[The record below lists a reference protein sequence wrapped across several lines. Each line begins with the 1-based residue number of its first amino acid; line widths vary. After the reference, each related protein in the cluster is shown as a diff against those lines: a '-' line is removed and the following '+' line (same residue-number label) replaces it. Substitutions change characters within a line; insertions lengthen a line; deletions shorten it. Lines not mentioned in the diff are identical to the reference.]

1 MKTYHFELILGAPT
15 SEEDD
20 ERLFDRFN
28 GHVSSAVANGTPLL
42 YFHLA
47 ASSMDLAI
55 REAIRGV
62 RELDLSVRRIEVD
75 PDVFLA
81 DAA

>member
-1 MKTYHFELILGAPT
+1 MKTYHFELVLEAPT

-20 ERLFDRFN
+20 ERLFERFE

-42 YFHLA
+42 CVHLA
-47 ASSMDLAI
+47 ATSMDQAI